1 MTAAGT
7 PPGPTSGGSEWGP
20 QSSPPQGSPQA
31 PPPGSPAGSAP
42 PPGYPPGYPPGPP
55 AGPPGQHGWG
65 APAAPPAGWGPP
77 PPPWGSGAGPWGKP
91 QAPKPG
97 VVPLRPLGFGELLD
111 GAFTTVQR
119 YPKIMLGMSTAIMAL
134 VGVASVAAFFLGFGD
149 LMSMGEEEL
158 LDVSDAVWI
167 QVGASMVGLML
178 ATWIASM
185 VLTGMITATVA
196 RGVLGRPITVGE
208 AWATARTHLLRL
220 LGLTLVLGLG
230 WTLALS
236 VLVGIVVAAAFIH
249 VALAV
254 LLGIVVVLGGI
265 VTMIIVGTRLA
276 VAAAALVLE
285 SRPAH
290 PGMPDGHQE
299 KLGVFAS
306 IVRSWNLI
314 KGRTFRTFG
323 ILFVANLV
331 VSVIASILQTAL
343 MFAGSGAA
351 YGFGEESTT
360 GLIVAGLLFGIGYLA
375 SMVLQVAFLSAI
387 TVLVYVD
394 ARMRSEGLDI
404 ELAQA
409 ASAPTG
415 TASPWATA

>member
-7 PPGPTSGGSEWGP
+7 PPGPPAGGSEWGP
-20 QSSPPQGSPQA
+20 HNSPPQGSPQA
-31 PPPGSPAGSAP
+31 PPPGAP
-42 PPGYPPGYPPGPP
+42 PGPPPAPGAPHGFPPGPPP
-55 AGPPGQHGWG
+55 AGPPAQPGWG
-65 APAAPPAGWGPP
+65 APAGPPAGWGPP
-77 PPPWGSGAGPWGKP
+77 PPWGSGSTPWGKP

-119 YPKIMLGMSTAIMAL
+119 YPKIMLGMSTAIMAV

-149 LMSMGEEEL
+149 LMAMGDDEL
-158 LDVSDAVWI
+158 LDVSDSVWI
-167 QVGASMVGLML
+167 QVGASMFGLML

-208 AWATARTHLLRL
+208 AWTTARTHLLRL
-220 LGLTLVLGLG
+220 LGLTLVLGFG
-230 WTLALS
+230 WTIAIG
-236 VLVGIVVAAAFIH
+236 VLVGIVVAATFIH

-254 LLGIVVVLGGI
+254 LLGIVVTLGGI
-265 VTMIIVGTRLA
+265 FAMVVVGTRLA

-323 ILFVANLV
+323 VLFVANLV

-351 YGFGEESTT
+351 VGFGEESTT
-360 GLIVAGLLFGIGYLA
+360 GIIVAGLLFGIGYLA
-375 SMVLQVAFLSAI
+375 SMVLQVAFLSAV

-409 ASAPTG
+409 AATTTG
-415 TASPWATA
+415 AASPWATA